1 MSTRKPTQV
10 DIQLDLPR
18 YRGNKKQR
26 YEQLLALRA
35 QLVDQVSML
44 NGVNLQVERNAGEDG
59 GDVGSDNFMREI
71 NLNVMSDEGIKV
83 QLIQQAI
90 ERLDQGKYGRC
101 VDCREDISEPRL
113 DAIPYA
119 KLCVQCKETRESQGV
134 TNFTNNTVGK
144 DFTE

>member
-35 QLVDQVSML
+35 QLVEQVTML

-83 QLIQQAI
+83 QIYKKKPKRKNSI
-90 ERLDQGKYGRC
+90 
-101 VDCREDISEPRL
+101 
-113 DAIPYA
+113 
-119 KLCVQCKETRESQGV
+119 
-134 TNFTNNTVGK
+134 
-144 DFTE
+144 

>member
-1 MSTRKPTQV
+1 MSTRKPTQI

-26 YEQLLALRA
+26 YEQLLDLRS
-35 QLVDQVSML
+35 QLVEQVSML
-44 NGVNLQVERNAGEDG
+44 TGANLDVNSAAGEDG
-59 GDVGSDNFMREI
+59 GDVGSDNFIREM
-71 NLNVMSDEGIKV
+71 NLNVMSDEGIKI
-83 QLIQQAI
+83 QLVQQAI

-101 VDCREDISEPRL
+101 VDCRADINEARL

-119 KLCVQCKETRESQGV
+119 KLCISCKEKREMQGI
-134 TNFTNNTVGK
+134 TNFTNNTVSK

>member
-26 YEQLLALRA
+26 YEQLIDLRA

-44 NGVNLQVERNAGEDG
+44 NGVNLQVDRNAGEDG

-83 QLIQQAI
+83 QLVQQAI

-101 VDCREDISEPRL
+101 VDCREDIAEARL
-113 DAIPYA
+113 DALPYA
-119 KLCVQCKETRESQGV
+119 KLCVGCKSTRESQGV
-134 TNFTNNTVGK
+134 AHFTNNTIGT